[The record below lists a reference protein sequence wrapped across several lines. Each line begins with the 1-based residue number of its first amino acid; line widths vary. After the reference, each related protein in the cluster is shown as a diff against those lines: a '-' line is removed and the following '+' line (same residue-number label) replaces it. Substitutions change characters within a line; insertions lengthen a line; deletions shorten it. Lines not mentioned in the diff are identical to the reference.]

1 MTDRSF
7 VMDRYQHRYENQ
19 KDVLRTLLALIEEAK
34 KADEYVNDARI
45 DFIRSQNKASKAGA
59 AVAGSQI
66 SV

>member
-1 MTDRSF
+1 MTDRIF

-45 DFIRSQNKASKAGA
+45 DFIRSQNKASKGGTT
-59 AVAGSQI
+59 VADSQI